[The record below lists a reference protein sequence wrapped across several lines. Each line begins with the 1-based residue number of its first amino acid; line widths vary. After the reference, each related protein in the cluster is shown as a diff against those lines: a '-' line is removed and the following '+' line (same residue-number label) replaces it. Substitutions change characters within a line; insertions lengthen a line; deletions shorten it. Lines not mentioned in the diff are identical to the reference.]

1 MIGRRE
7 RIRVVVTGI
16 GIVSPF
22 GIGEA
27 VFFDGL
33 RAGRSAI
40 REVRRYPNGGERI
53 ARFAPFVGFF
63 EDEPLK
69 RAAEEL
75 RLPPFVSGPSSVPAF
90 IAARRALLAASAC
103 GSSPEMA
110 KTALLLGSAFGQLGL
125 LEKWVADHG
134 SAHSLGVAEAERFRA
149 DALAEELARHFG
161 FGGPRQLFSLA
172 CASANFALGSGFDL
186 VRAGEVEA
194 ALCGGAEGFQEASL
208 IGASHLGVIDREPCR
223 PFSAGR
229 AGFNPGVGAAFLLL
243 EPLREARER
252 GARPLAE
259 ILGFG
264 ASSDAC
270 HLTAPDMEGEGM
282 ARAMEAALRDG
293 EIEAEDVDY
302 INAHGTGTYINDL
315 VETRAIKR
323 VFGTRAREL
332 SVSSTKSQIGHCAG
346 ASAALEAAACC
357 FAVLHDRVPPT
368 VNYRG
373 PDPVCDLDYVPN
385 RGRDCKVR
393 IAANNS
399 FAFGGHNSCLLVAKP
414 GGWDR

>member
-1 MIGRRE
+1 
-7 RIRVVVTGI
+7 
-16 GIVSPF
+16 VSPF

-40 REVRRYPNGGERI
+40 REVKRYPNGGERI

-63 EDEPLK
+63 DDEPLK
-69 RAAEEL
+69 RAVEEL
-75 RLPPFVSGPSSVPAF
+75 QLPAF
-90 IAARRALLAASAC
+90 ASDPSFAPAFVAARRALLAASAC
-103 GSSPEMA
+103 GSAPEVA
-110 KTALLLGSAFGQLGL
+110 KTALCLGSAFGQLGL
-125 LEKWVADHG
+125 LEKWMAENS
-134 SAHSLGVAEAERFRA
+134 SAQTLGVEAAERYRA
-149 DALAEELARHFG
+149 DALADSLARHFG
-161 FGGPRQLFSLA
+161 FGGPCQLFSLA

-186 VRAGEVEA
+186 VRAGEVKA

-243 EPLREARER
+243 ESLGEARER
-252 GARPLAE
+252 RARPLAE

-282 ARAMEAALRDG
+282 SRAMQAALRDG
-293 EIEAEDVDY
+293 GIEEGDVDY

-323 VFGTRAREL
+323 VFGRQAYEL
-332 SVSSTKSQIGHCAG
+332 LVSSTKSQIGHCAG

-368 VNYRG
+368 INYRG
-373 PDPVCDLDYVPN
+373 VDPDCDLDYVPN
-385 RGRDCKVR
+385 RGRDCKVKV
-393 IAANNS
+393 AANNS

-414 GGWDR
+414 PAWDR

>member
-1 MIGRRE
+1 M
-7 RIRVVVTGI
+7 RVVVTGI

-40 REVRRYPNGGERI
+40 REVRQYPNGGERI

-63 EDEPLK
+63 EDELLE

-75 RLPPFVSGPSSVPAF
+75 QLPAF
-90 IAARRALLAASAC
+90 ASDPSFAPAFVAASRALLAARAC
-103 GSSPEMA
+103 GSSPELA
-110 KTALLLGSAFGQLGL
+110 KTALCLGSAFGQLGL
-125 LEKWVADHG
+125 LEKWMAENG
-134 SAHSLGVAEAERFRA
+134 SVRSLGVEEAERYRA
-149 DALAEELARHFG
+149 DALADTLARHLG
-161 FGGPRQLFSLA
+161 LGGPCQLFSLA

-186 VRAGEVEA
+186 VRAGEVKA

-243 EPLREARER
+243 ESLDEARER

-282 ARAMEAALRDG
+282 GRAMEAALGDG
-293 EIEAEDVDY
+293 EIEEGDVDY
-302 INAHGTGTYINDL
+302 VNAHGTGTYINDL

-323 VFGTRAREL
+323 VFGRRAYQL
-332 SVSSTKSQIGHCAG
+332 LVSSTKSQIGHCAG

-368 VNYRG
+368 INYRG
-373 PDPVCDLDYVPN
+373 VDPDCDLDYVPN

-393 IAANNS
+393 VAANNS